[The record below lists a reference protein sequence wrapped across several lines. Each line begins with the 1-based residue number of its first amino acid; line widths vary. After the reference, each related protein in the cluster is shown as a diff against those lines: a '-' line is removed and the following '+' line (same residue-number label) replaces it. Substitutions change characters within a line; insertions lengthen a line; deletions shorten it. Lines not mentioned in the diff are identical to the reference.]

1 VTARRSAQPRPTLG
15 TRLLI
20 LALVGLGV
28 FVLVLAFTRP
38 SAGRFM
44 SAAVLLGA
52 AGVVRHRAVRPA
64 DPAAYGRAAQ
74 LRSLYWSIVI
84 AVVFIGASFLVN
96 RLLNGS

>member
-1 VTARRSAQPRPTLG
+1 MTPRRSATPRPTLG

-20 LALVGLGV
+20 LFLIALGA
-28 FVLVLAFTRP
+28 FVLLLAFTRP

-52 AGVVRHRAVRPA
+52 AGVIRHRALKPA
-64 DPAAYGRAAQ
+64 DPSKYGRAQ
-74 LRSLYWSIVI
+74 QMSSLYWSIVI

-96 RLLNGS
+96 QLLTN

>member
-1 VTARRSAQPRPTLG
+1 MTPRRARDPRPTLG

-20 LALVGLGV
+20 LALIALGV

-52 AGVVRHRAVRPA
+52 AGVLRFRATRPT
-64 DPAAYGRAAQ
+64 DPSRYGRAAQ
-74 LRSLYWSIVI
+74 LRSLYWSIAI

-96 RLLNGS
+96 RLLAGN